1 MPCHVAHSL
10 CILAHV
16 ATGATQHLPR
26 PRHAGPAYPRPNVG
40 ALTVPPFHIRHAV
53 AHAVHRAR
61 CERTWHAST
70 RVRCA
75 PCAVVVAGV
84 SRHSSDR
91 LLWTQGYRRVRRLVL
106 ARDRMQCQI
115 RGPKC
120 TGYATQVDHV
130 IPRAEGGSIYDMA
143 NLRASC
149 GPCNWGRHGGVGRRR
164 RGVGSQPFYETRL

>member
-16 ATGATQHLPR
+16 ATGAIQHPPR
-26 PRHAGPAYPRPNVG
+26 PRHAGPAYLRPSVG

-53 AHAVHRAR
+53 PHAVHRAR

-75 PCAVVVAGV
+75 LCVVVVAAG
-84 SRHSSDR
+84 SRV
-91 LLWTQGYRRVRRLVL
+91 LWTQGYRRVRRMVL
-106 ARDRMQCQI
+106 ARDNYTCQI

-120 TGYATQVDHV
+120 RTYATEVDHV
-130 IPRAEGGSIYDMA
+130 IPRAEGGSVYDMA

-164 RGVGSQPFYETRL
+164 GAGSQGGAYYETRL